1 MNRTLDIATSLAATL
16 ARLGGGL
23 RVETLGRRPE
33 KPLELY
39 EFEGCPYCR
48 KVREALTALDLEAM
62 VYPCPKGGSRFRE
75 IVRERGGK
83 AQFPYLVDPNTG
95 QAMYESGDIVR
106 YLFNEYGTG
115 SVPLL
120 YSIGPLFDATSALA
134 SAWRLGAGVK
144 VEPSKP
150 PVLPLEL
157 WSFEASPFCRIVRE
171 TLCTLEIPYH
181 LRNVGKS
188 SPSRDAFVERSGKMQ
203 VPFLADPNT
212 QVELFESADIVR
224 YLRATYGS

>member
-1 MNRTLDIATSLAATL
+1 
-16 ARLGGGL
+16 
-23 RVETLGRRPE
+23 
-33 KPLELY
+33 
-39 EFEGCPYCR
+39 
-48 KVREALTALDLEAM
+48 
-62 VYPCPKGGSRFRE
+62 
-75 IVRERGGK
+75 
-83 AQFPYLVDPNTG
+83 
-95 QAMYESGDIVR
+95 
-106 YLFNEYGTG
+106 
-115 SVPLL
+115 VPLL

-134 SAWRLGAGVK
+134 SAWRLGAGAR

-150 PVLPLEL
+150 PAMPLEL

-181 LRNVGKS
+181 LRNVGKN
-188 SPSRDAFVERSGKMQ
+188 SPNRDAFVERSGKMQ

>member
-48 KVREALTALDLEAM
+48 KVREVFTALDLEAL

-115 SVPLL
+115 RVPLL

-134 SAWRLGAGVK
+134 SAWRLGAGAR

-150 PVLPLEL
+150 PAMPLEL

-181 LRNVGKS
+181 LRNVGKN

>member
-1 MNRTLDIATSLAATL
+1 
-16 ARLGGGL
+16 
-23 RVETLGRRPE
+23 
-33 KPLELY
+33 
-39 EFEGCPYCR
+39 
-48 KVREALTALDLEAM
+48 
-62 VYPCPKGGSRFRE
+62 
-75 IVRERGGK
+75 
-83 AQFPYLVDPNTG
+83 
-95 QAMYESGDIVR
+95 MYESGDIVR